1 MSSPNSNFLNCFKCK
16 YMLFMVLILE
26 NDMSNL
32 CLYVNVIGLHWFSYL
47 VVYWLKYQLH
57 NFLISISLQP
67 LILKKL

>member
-1 MSSPNSNFLNCFKCK
+1 
-16 YMLFMVLILE
+16 MLFMVLILE